1 MPLKTL
7 QHALVEEHL
16 AVVRDVASKQ
26 AHFKRSADI
35 LATALALELSADLK
49 TLESSVETP
58 LETTAV
64 KRLASAPVLIPIL
77 RAGLSMLEPFR
88 SLLPDSPVGFIGQ
101 ERDEETAE
109 AHTYYFKA
117 PSLDGQTVFLL
128 DPMLAT
134 GGSAIGALERVY
146 ASQPGRVKF
155 ACVVAAPEGV
165 DAIKTRFPSVE
176 IIACALDR
184 CLNEKAYIC
193 PGLGDF
199 GDRLMGT

>member
-1 MPLKTL
+1 MALEVLK
-7 QHALVEEHL
+7 HALVEEHM
-16 AVVRDVASKQ
+16 AVVRDVESGQAS
-26 AHFKRSADI
+26 FKRSADI
-35 LATALALELSADLK
+35 LAMALAMEMSRDLP
-49 TLESSVETP
+49 LASSQVETP
-58 LETTAV
+58 LETTEV
-64 KRLASAPVLIPIL
+64 KRVASNPILIPIL

-88 SLLPDSPVGFIGQ
+88 TILPESPVGFIGQ

-109 AHTYYFKA
+109 AHTYYFKS
-117 PSLDGQTVFLL
+117 PSFEGKTVYLL

-134 GGSAIGALERVY
+134 GGSAIGALERIY
-146 ASQPGRVKF
+146 ASNPAAVKF

-165 DAIKTRFPSVE
+165 KAVEERFPDLK